1 MSTYDNNAMY
11 RPLIAN
17 GNNTNIASSVCNWFK
32 HIKFYKIVC
41 LILILLFVVPMI
53 AHYYIL
59 NVSLKLKLWII
70 FNFCVFFPHTLNF
83 IFRKFQV
90 ESDNSETEIHH
101 SRSQLDVYEDI
112 SNFRA
117 PDLKLRIEEMLR
129 IKVRKLLNK
138 ILNPN
143 WFHGEKKYFFLQF

>member
-1 MSTYDNNAMY
+1 MCFFFTY
-11 RPLIAN
+11 
-17 GNNTNIASSVCNWFK
+17 FK
-32 HIKFYKIVC
+32 
-41 LILILLFVVPMI
+41 
-53 AHYYIL
+53 
-59 NVSLKLKLWII
+59 
-70 FNFCVFFPHTLNF
+70 FF
-83 IFRKFQV
+83 FRKFQV

-143 WFHGEKKYFFLQF
+143 